1 MLILVCVPV
10 LLSAWCFGPVGGL
23 TAGLV
28 GFLINALS
36 VYAIRG
42 NVIWTPLWV
51 GGSAVAFL
59 GIAAGYTLALNDRLL
74 CEVAERKRAEESIKG
89 MALEWELTFNSIGSG
104 VAIHDTSYIIR
115 NVNAAFAEMVG
126 KQPEQILGKACYQV
140 VHHADSPCPRC
151 PHRRMLETKLPA
163 KEAFFEPVLA
173 THVEIS
179 ASPIFD
185 VNGDISGS
193 VHIMENISAR
203 VQAEENLRKIEEQLA
218 QVQKLEAVGRLAG
231 GVAHDFNNLMTTIY
245 GYSDLVLV
253 EKGIDETIIENV
265 QGIKKAAGRAAELT
279 QQLLAFSRK
288 QVRHPTVININEIL
302 RNLEKMLIRLIG
314 EDIAISLRLDPE
326 LGNIKAD
333 PGQIEQIIMNLAVNA
348 RDAMPNGG
356 LLALTT
362 QNVWLDDTYCLQHP
376 EAAMRDGPYIQFAMC
391 DTGQG
396 IDSQTTSHIFEPFF
410 TTKAV
415 GEGTGLGLSI
425 VYGIVKQNDGYVWV
439 YSEVGKGSTFKI
451 YLPRCDAIRDEQ
463 AHAQKKPAIQGGIE
477 TLLFVEDEKELRTL
491 MARILREYG
500 YTVIEGE
507 NGVEALTTVKNH
519 PHIDLLVTD
528 VVMPE
533 MNGKTLSKLLLDA
546 YPKLRVLFLSGYPTK
561 AISHHGIIDEG
572 VEYLQ
577 KPFSA
582 RTLAHKIR
590 SILDS
595 ER

>member
-1 MLILVCVPV
+1 
-10 LLSAWCFGPVGGL
+10 
-23 TAGLV
+23 
-28 GFLINALS
+28 
-36 VYAIRG
+36 
-42 NVIWTPLWV
+42 
-51 GGSAVAFL
+51 
-59 GIAAGYTLALNDRLL
+59 
-74 CEVAERKRAEESIKG
+74 
-89 MALEWELTFNSIGSG
+89 
-104 VAIHDTSYIIR
+104 
-115 NVNAAFAEMVG
+115 
-126 KQPEQILGKACYQV
+126 
-140 VHHADSPCPRC
+140 
-151 PHRRMLETKLPA
+151 
-163 KEAFFEPVLA
+163 
-173 THVEIS
+173 
-179 ASPIFD
+179 
-185 VNGDISGS
+185 
-193 VHIMENISAR
+193 
-203 VQAEENLRKIEEQLA
+203 
-218 QVQKLEAVGRLAG
+218 
-231 GVAHDFNNLMTTIY
+231 
-245 GYSDLVLV
+245 
-253 EKGIDETIIENV
+253 
-265 QGIKKAAGRAAELT
+265 
-279 QQLLAFSRK
+279 
-288 QVRHPTVININEIL
+288 
-302 RNLEKMLIRLIG
+302 MLIRLIG